1 MEVPCASCCEKP
13 KSNNKGIITI
23 APPTPTTPLSIPA
36 KRPIKS
42 RKRIVIKLIQLILH
56 KYKELISLHN
66 IIIMK
71 IKTFTFNQFQ
81 ENTFVIS
88 DNTSDC
94 IIIDPGCYLQ
104 EEKNELENYIIENK
118 LKPIY
123 LINTHCHIDH
133 ILGNNFISKRWGLDL
148 TANKKD
154 LDLLKNSQE
163 IAKMYGFV
171 NFEPSPLP
179 KKFLDEGDI
188 IKFGNSE
195 LNILFTPGHAPGHIS
210 LYSKKYD
217 FILSGDVLFK
227 HSIGRTDLPGGDF
240 NVLINSIKNKLFT
253 LNNETIVYC
262 GHGPSTTIGEEK
274 KHNPFLT

>member
-1 MEVPCASCCEKP
+1 MKL
-13 KSNNKGIITI
+13 KS
-23 APPTPTTPLSIPA
+23 
-36 KRPIKS
+36 
-42 RKRIVIKLIQLILH
+42 
-56 KYKELISLHN
+56 
-66 IIIMK
+66 
-71 IKTFTFNQFQ
+71 FTFNQFY
-81 ENTFVIS
+81 ENTFIVS
-88 DNTSDC
+88 DYTNDC
-94 IIIDPGCYLQ
+94 IIIDPGCYSND
-104 EEKNELENYIIENK
+104 EKYILKKYIEDNNLNPVK
-118 LKPIY
+118 

-179 KKFLDEGDI
+179 KKFLDEGDV

-217 FILSGDVLFK
+217 FVLSGDVLFK

-253 LNNETIVYC
+253 LDNETIGYC
-262 GHGPSTTIGEEK
+262 GHGPRTTIGEEK
-274 KHNPFLT
+274 THNPLLT